1 MSLYVVEREQQRDD
15 RAFIER
21 SFYGYSMRPDWRIER
36 EVREA
41 SARDGE
47 WHAVATMPHEVV
59 ERDGHVVP
67 AFEGDTE
74 RIEWQRRREC

>member
-1 MSLYVVEREQQRDD
+1 
-15 RAFIER
+15 
-21 SFYGYSMRPDWRIER
+21 MRPDWRIER